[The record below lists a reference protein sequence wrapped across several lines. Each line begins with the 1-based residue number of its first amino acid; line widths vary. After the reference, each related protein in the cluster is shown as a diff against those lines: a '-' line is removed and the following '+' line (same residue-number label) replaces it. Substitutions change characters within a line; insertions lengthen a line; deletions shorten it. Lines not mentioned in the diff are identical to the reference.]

1 MTGEYSFDDPTAC
14 YVRSGP
20 GRKVIMHYRQQSL
33 LGIVFMAGLIWTH
46 AEAGGVDIDVPQ
58 LVALTT
64 QSQSF
69 ENVEYTALH
78 SSTFIVV
85 TAEPDNGESLV
96 RTFDPYTLEEQSR
109 SRIQTPDIWYAESSE
124 SLLVINHRVD
134 ECLIRNSVYDTK
146 GELHFQL
153 DVSGC
158 WLNPSPGGTY
168 LHSRNVMDCGSNPR
182 LVDRSGNSIST
193 SLPSPCEY
201 LMYPVNDT
209 MVMIICEDKGIGYVW
224 DVFKD
229 HEILSFAASNPKVKW
244 YQGPRV
250 AISRSGNGF
259 AVGWHEW
266 VVLVTLE
273 NKEVHTI
280 EIDELILNVGISD
293 DLGVIAVLHYANGK
307 NTLSVYDV
315 QGLASPWRA
324 PVSKSLM
331 RAEPPATELTVMG
344 EYVVLTYYNEDG
356 VNIGRK
362 SDEFT
367 PTTLVAQ
374 LDIDRA
380 YIGIIGFSESF
391 GRILPLA
398 CQDGT
403 LYSLS
408 LNLEKHGCLVT
419 ESTSYEQSK

>member
-1 MTGEYSFDDPTAC
+1 
-14 YVRSGP
+14 
-20 GRKVIMHYRQQSL
+20 MHYRQQSL

-182 LVDRSGNSIST
+182 LVDRSGNSIPT

-201 LMYPVNDT
+201 LMYPINDT
-209 MVMIICEDKGIGYVW
+209 ALLIICEDKGINYVW

-229 HEILSFAASNPKVKW
+229 HEIISFSSTNPKVRL
-244 YQGPRV
+244 YRSPVV
-250 AISRSGNGF
+250 AVSRSGNGLV
-259 AVGWHEW
+259 VGWHEQI
-266 VVLVTLE
+266 VVISLHT
-273 NKEVHTI
+273 KEVRTF
-280 EIDELILNVGISD
+280 EVNEMILNVGISD
-293 DLGVIAVLHYANGK
+293 DLRVVAALHYADGK
-307 NTLSVYDV
+307 NTLSVYDTRDTASPLTIPV
-315 QGLASPWRA
+315 LASLLRA
-324 PVSKSLM
+324 K
-331 RAEPPATELTVMG
+331 PPATELTIMD
-344 EYVVLTYYNEDG
+344 EYVVLTYYDNEGPNHGKKFEDLIPTTIVLNFSVDATHFSVVGIEESANRIMPIACRDG
-356 VNIGRK
+356 ALYGLEFNIGRK
-362 SDEFT
+362 E
-367 PTTLVAQ
+367 Q
-374 LDIDRA
+374 LPIKA
-380 YIGIIGFSESF
+380 VKY
-391 GRILPLA
+391 A
-398 CQDGT
+398 
-403 LYSLS
+403 
-408 LNLEKHGCLVT
+408 K
-419 ESTSYEQSK
+419 SK